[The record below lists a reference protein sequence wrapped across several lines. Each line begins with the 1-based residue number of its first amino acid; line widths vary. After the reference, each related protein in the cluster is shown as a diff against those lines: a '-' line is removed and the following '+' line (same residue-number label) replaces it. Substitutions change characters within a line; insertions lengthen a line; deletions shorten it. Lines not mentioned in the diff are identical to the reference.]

1 MLTKKLV
8 TKILGIFVISGFV
21 SIFIFSFPA
30 QYVYRLMELDKLTVL
45 QWNTIAFANFF
56 ISILFFIGLFYLLFR
71 PTLTYI
77 RDIEAG
83 IRDMGEGNLDR
94 TIPVKGKDELSSL
107 SQNINQMAAEL
118 KERFE
123 YQQKLEKEK
132 SELVANI
139 SHDLRTPL
147 TSIIGF
153 LSAVK
158 EKRYESEQE
167 KDEYIDITH
176 SKAQQLERL
185 INDLFDL
192 TTLTHN
198 QANITKQRVNL
209 NLLLQQFVMESE
221 GTLPKGMGVSLRLS
235 KETIWMEADPEKLI
249 RIFENLLT
257 NAGRYSLKPST
268 LTIQTGLKS
277 SETVQISFS
286 NPAPPLSKEEVEQLF
301 KRFYKKDQSRT
312 STGSG
317 LGLAIVK
324 SIIHM
329 HNGKVWATSKDNTF
343 NLNIELPIN

>member
-8 TKILGIFVISGFV
+8 TKILGIFVISGFA

-30 QYVYRLMELDKLTVL
+30 QYVYNLLELDKLTVL

-56 ISILFFIGLFYLLFR
+56 ISILFFIGMFYLLFR

-132 SELVANI
+132 SELIANI

-158 EKRYESEQE
+158 EKRYETEQE
-167 KDEYIDITH
+167 RDEYIDITH
-176 SKAQQLERL
+176 SKARQLVHL

-192 TTLTHN
+192 TTLSDN
-198 QANITKQRVNL
+198 QANLTKQRVNL

-221 GTLPKGMGVSLRLS
+221 GTLPEDMQTSLDLS
-235 KETIWMEADPEKLI
+235 KETIWIQADPEKLI
-249 RIFENLLT
+249 RVFENLLT
-257 NAGRYSLKPST
+257 NAIRYSLKPST
-268 LTIQTGLKS
+268 LTIQSKIENDDTAL
-277 SETVQISFS
+277 ISFS
-286 NPAPPLSKEEVEQLF
+286 NPASPLVAEEIDQLF

-324 SIIHM
+324 SIIQM
-329 HNGKVWATSKDNTF
+329 HHGKVWATSDHEYFTISIK
-343 NLNIELPIN
+343 LPLE

>member
-1 MLTKKLV
+1 MV
-8 TKILGIFVISGFV
+8 TKTLGIIAISGV
-21 SIFIFSFPA
+21 LSIFIFSFPA
-30 QYVYRLMELDKLTVL
+30 QYIYRLLELEKLTVL
-45 QWNTIAFANFF
+45 QWNTIAFTNFF
-56 ISILFFIGLFYLLFR
+56 ISILFFIGMFYLLFR

-118 KERFE
+118 KDRFE

-132 SELVANI
+132 SELIANI

-167 KDEYIDITH
+167 KDEFIDISH

-192 TTLTHN
+192 TTLSDN
-198 QANITKQRVNL
+198 QSNLSRQRVNL
-209 NLLLQQFVMESE
+209 NMLLQQFVMESE
-221 GTLPKGMGVSLRLS
+221 GTLPKEMEVSLVLS
-235 KETIWMEADPEKLI
+235 KENVWIEADPEKLI
-249 RIFENLLT
+249 RVFENLLT
-257 NAGRYSLKPST
+257 NAVRYSTKPSS
-268 LTIQTGLKS
+268 LTIKTSIES
-277 SETVQISFS
+277 SGSVLIIFS
-286 NPAPPLSKEEVEQLF
+286 NPAPPLSNEEIDHLF
-301 KRFYKKDQSRT
+301 KRFFKKDQSRT

-324 SIIHM
+324 SIIQM
-329 HNGKVWATSKDNTF
+329 HNGNVWATSEDGEF
-343 NLNIELPIN
+343 LISVELPKG

>member
-8 TKILGIFVISGFV
+8 TKILGIFVISGFA

-123 YQQKLEKEK
+123 YQKKLEKEK
-132 SELVANI
+132 SELIANI

-158 EKRYESEQE
+158 ENRYESEHE
-167 KDEYIDITH
+167 REEYIDISH

-192 TTLTHN
+192 TTLSDN
-198 QANITKQRVNL
+198 QVNISKQKVNL

-221 GTLPKGMGVSLRLS
+221 GTLPKGMEVSLHLS
-235 KETIWMEADPEKLI
+235 NETLWVKADPEKLI
-249 RIFENLLT
+249 RVFENLLT

-268 LTIQTGLKS
+268 LVVRTSMES
-277 SETVQISFS
+277 SGFVHISFS
-286 NPAPPLSKEEVEQLF
+286 NPAPSLSKEEVEQLF

-329 HNGKVWATSKDNTF
+329 HNGKVWATSKHSTF
-343 NLNIELPIN
+343 TINIELPIN